1 MQAIHRRH
9 LTIPQGETVTL
20 YPHFTNRETEGQR
33 ADFLLVTQLE
43 LESEFRSDSET
54 QFPLQTSMVP
64 PPAAPSP
71 TLQGLFPYSQAWRE
85 LLTAGP
91 ATYR

>member
-9 LTIPQGETVTL
+9 LTVPQGETVIL
-20 YPHFTNRETEGQR
+20 DSHFTNRETEGQR

-54 QFPLQTSMVP
+54 QFPLQTSMAP
-64 PPAAPSP
+64 PPSP
-71 TLQGLFPYSQAWRE
+71 TLQGLFPCSQAWRE
-85 LLTAGP
+85 LFTAGP
-91 ATYR
+91 ATYG